1 MGKIPVGGMIE
12 RSPEGVEVLNIGERA
27 ARQQPDY
34 VEFVTT
40 GAPATGAFHSSSCGY
55 GVTVQST
62 LPQCPMCNGTTWE
75 RERETQP
82 HHQPG

>member
-1 MGKIPVGGMIE
+1 
-12 RSPEGVEVLNIGERA
+12 VLNEARKTDHER
-27 ARQQPDY
+27 PDY

-40 GAPATGAFHSSSCGY
+40 GSLVTGAFHCSACGY

-75 RERETQP
+75 RETSR
-82 HHQPG
+82 

>member
-1 MGKIPVGGMIE
+1 MLDEIE
-12 RSPEGVEVLNIGERA
+12 KV
-27 ARQQPDY
+27 ARKHAEY

-40 GAPATGAFHSSSCGY
+40 GAPATGAFHCSACGY

-75 RERETQP
+75 RERETP
-82 HHQPG
+82 PRD

>member
-1 MGKIPVGGMIE
+1 MGKTSVGG
-12 RSPEGVEVLNIGERA
+12 RSNGHLRGSRVLGEAQNVEEEHGG
-27 ARQQPDY
+27 Y

-40 GAPATGAFHSSSCGY
+40 GAPATGAFHCSACGY

-75 RERETQP
+75 RETT
-82 HHQPG
+82 HG

>member
-1 MGKIPVGGMIE
+1 MVE
-12 RSPEGVEVLNIGERA
+12 RSPEGVKVLDEIERI
-27 ARQQPDY
+27 ARDRPDY

-40 GAPATGAFHSSSCGY
+40 GAPANGAFHCSSCGY

-75 RERETQP
+75 RERDREPEP
-82 HHQPG
+82 HPR

>member
-1 MGKIPVGGMIE
+1 MLDEIE
-12 RSPEGVEVLNIGERA
+12 RV
-27 ARQQPDY
+27 ARTHTDD

-40 GAPATGAFHSSSCGY
+40 GAPATGAFHCSACGY

-75 RERETQP
+75 RERETPP
-82 HHQPG
+82 H

>member
-1 MGKIPVGGMIE
+1 
-12 RSPEGVEVLNIGERA
+12 VLDEMEKAGSRRA
-27 ARQQPDY
+27 EY

-40 GAPATGAFHSSSCGY
+40 GAPATGAFHCSACGY

-75 RERETQP
+75 REPAPYREGRLHP
-82 HHQPG
+82 

>member
-1 MGKIPVGGMIE
+1 MVE
-12 RSPEGVEVLNIGERA
+12 RSPEGVKVLDEREKVARERA
-27 ARQQPDY
+27 DY

-40 GAPATGAFHSSSCGY
+40 GAPATGAFHCSGCGY

-75 RERETQP
+75 RERETQQ
-82 HHQPG
+82 HHA

>member
-1 MGKIPVGGMIE
+1 MLDETE
-12 RSPEGVEVLNIGERA
+12 RVAREQAGE
-27 ARQQPDY
+27 

-40 GAPATGAFHSSSCGY
+40 GAPATGAFHCSACGY

-75 RERETQP
+75 RERETPP
-82 HHQPG
+82 HPTPARH

>member
-1 MGKIPVGGMIE
+1 VFE
-12 RSPEGVEVLNIGERA
+12 RSPEGVKVLDGIEKL
-27 ARQQPDY
+27 AREQGDY

-40 GAPATGAFHSSSCGY
+40 GAPATGAFHCSACGY

-75 RERETQP
+75 RERETQHHP
-82 HHQPG
+82 H